1 MEAAESSGAPRG
13 GQRARGLDGR
23 GRARDIGFLSGRPRT
38 PIHTAAPRMSDFST
52 GFANLLKARFPY
64 LYVPTWEEER
74 VLGTIREVAGD
85 AARIRTP
92 RRVVTWTATQGLRSD
107 GWNPP
112 AGTEDFVA
120 ALEVVESFPDPAVFV
135 FQDAHPF
142 FGTDQRPCDHK
153 VVRKLRDLVPVLKG
167 SQPPR
172 SVVFVSPTLHLPHE
186 LQKDVTVLEFV
197 LPTAEEIRTVL
208 DGIIQAN
215 QGSGRIVIDLPPTD
229 AERLV
234 KAAVGL
240 TLHEAENAFARAMVA
255 DGRLDAKD
263 VEIVLEEKRQTIRK
277 SEILEFIASDL
288 DMKDVGGLDNLKR
301 WLDKR
306 NNAWLDEAREY
317 GLPAPK
323 GVLITGVPGCGK
335 SLLAK
340 SIGAAWQLPL
350 LRLDVGRVFS
360 GILGSSEQNMRT
372 AIATAEAIAPSI
384 LWIDEIEKGF
394 GRAGDMDGGT
404 STRIFGS
411 FLTWMQE
418 KTKPVFV
425 IATANNIESLPPE
438 LLRKG
443 RFDEI
448 FFVDL
453 PTRSERMQIFGVHL
467 AKRLRKPEV
476 MGTFSIDAK
485 TCQHLAGLTEGFVGA
500 EIEQVVIAALFEA
513 FSERR
518 AVQMTD
524 FERVIQNTVPLS
536 VTQAEQIRAIRAW
549 ASVRAVAATPR
560 DERAEYKEFTGAPA
574 DGSTPPPAGNG
585 GTPAPPA
592 DISASRGGRAVDF

>member
-1 MEAAESSGAPRG
+1 M
-13 GQRARGLDGR
+13 
-23 GRARDIGFLSGRPRT
+23 
-38 PIHTAAPRMSDFST
+38 HDFST
-52 GFANLLKARFPY
+52 DFANLLKARFPF

-74 VLGTIREVAGD
+74 VVSVIRQVAGD
-85 AARIRTP
+85 AQRIRTP
-92 RRVVTWTATQGLRSD
+92 RRVFTWTETQGLRSD
-107 GWNPP
+107 GWSAPE
-112 AGTEDFVA
+112 GTEDLLQALDVIEDFV
-120 ALEVVESFPDPAVFV
+120 EPSVFV
-135 FQDAHPF
+135 LHDAHPY
-142 FGTDQRPCDHK
+142 FGSEQRGCDHK
-153 VVRKLRDLVPVLKG
+153 VVRKLRDLAPVLKG
-167 SQPPR
+167 GQAPR
-172 SVVFVSPTLHLPHE
+172 SVVFVSPTLHLPME

-197 LPTAEEIRTVL
+197 LPTADEIRTVL

-215 QGSGRIVIDLPPTD
+215 QGSGRITIDLPPQD

-240 TLHEAENAFARAMVA
+240 TLHEAENAFARAMVG
-255 DGRLDAKD
+255 DGRLDARD
-263 VEIVLEEKRQTIRK
+263 VETVLEEKRQTIRK

-288 DMKDVGGLDNLKR
+288 DIADVGGLENLKR
-301 WLDKR
+301 WLQKR
-306 NNAWLDEAREY
+306 NSAWMDEARDY
-317 GLPAPK
+317 GLPSPK

-340 SIGAAWQLPL
+340 SIGSAWQLPL

-360 GILGSSEQNMRT
+360 GLLGSSEQNMRT

-394 GRAGDMDGGT
+394 GSAGDMDGGT

-425 IATANNIESLPPE
+425 IATANNINSLPPE

-453 PTRSERMQIFGVHL
+453 PTRTERKQIFSVHL
-467 AKRLRKPEV
+467 AKRLKNRAV
-476 MGTFSIDAK
+476 LGDFRIDDR
-485 TCQHLAGLTEGFVGA
+485 TCEYLSGLTEGFVGA
-500 EIEQVVIAALFEA
+500 EIEQAVIAALFEA

-518 AVQMTD
+518 AIRMAD
-524 FERVIQNTVPLS
+524 FEWVIKNTVPLS

-549 ASVRAVAATPR
+549 ASIRAVAATPR
-560 DERAEYKEFTGAPA
+560 EGRAEYQVAGDSPN
-574 DGSTPPPAGNG
+574 DGGPTPPAPGAA
-585 GTPAPPA
+585 PAPPA
-592 DISASRGGRAVDF
+592 DISEARGGRAVDF

>member
-1 MEAAESSGAPRG
+1 
-13 GQRARGLDGR
+13 
-23 GRARDIGFLSGRPRT
+23 
-38 PIHTAAPRMSDFST
+38 MSDFST
-52 GFANLLKARFPY
+52 SFANLLKARFPY

-74 VLGTIREVAGD
+74 VLATIREVAGD

-92 RRVVTWTATQGLRSD
+92 RRVFTWTATQGLRSD
-107 GWNPP
+107 GWSGAQDTDDP
-112 AGTEDFVA
+112 VA
-120 ALEVVESFPDPAVFV
+120 ALDFVESCAEPAVFV
-135 FQDAHPF
+135 FHDMHPF
-142 FGTDQRPCDHK
+142 FGGDQRPCDHK
-153 VVRKLRDLVPVLKG
+153 VVRRLRDLVPVLKG

-172 SVVFVSPTLHLPHE
+172 SIVFVSPTLQLPTE
-186 LQKDVTVLEFV
+186 LHKDVTVLEFV

-215 QGSGRIVIDLPPTD
+215 QGSGRIVIDLPDKD

-263 VEIVLEEKRQTIRK
+263 VEVVLEEKRQTIRK
-277 SEILEFIASDL
+277 SEILEFISSDL
-288 DMKDVGGLDNLKR
+288 DMKDVGGLENLKR
-301 WLDKR
+301 WLEKR
-306 NNAWLDEAREY
+306 NNAWMDEARAY

-340 SIGAAWQLPL
+340 SIGSAWQLPL

-360 GILGSSEQNMRT
+360 GLLGSSEQNMRT

-425 IATANNIESLPPE
+425 IATANNIDSLPPE

-453 PTRSERMQIFGVHL
+453 PTRTERTVIFGVHL
-467 AKRLRKPEV
+467 AKRLKKPEV
-476 MGTFSIDAK
+476 QGNFVIDARA
-485 TCQHLAGLTEGFVGA
+485 CQHLANLTEGFVGA

-513 FSERR
+513 FSEKR
-518 AVQMTD
+518 AIRMAD
-524 FERVIQNTVPLS
+524 FEQVIKNMVPLS
-536 VTQAEQIRAIRAW
+536 VTQAEEIRAIRAW
-549 ASVRAVAATPR
+549 ATVRAVAATPR
-560 DERAEYKEFTGAPA
+560 EGRAEYKEFAQAPGDGGSGGAPPA
-574 DGSTPPPAGNG
+574 TPG
-585 GTPAPPA
+585 GAPAPPA